1 VRVENITEC
10 PPDVEDVCE
19 GTGIPLGEAEEAC
32 TRHNNTDN
40 FDWCVFDY
48 CATNGDPEVP
58 EYWHPPGN
66 VTEPLETAPPQS
78 AAPSADSTES
88 AAGSTA
94 GHLDAQEA
102 EEPLTIKAPEPEAPT
117 SLPSSSDAE
126 SKESKD
132 AEARSPDAAHS
143 PPDEGKSPAAAGLG
157 STVHH
162 STAHQSTVRHHS
174 TVHHSTASDADLAS
188 SAPPSNS
195 TASDADLASSA
206 PPSNSTASDAD
217 LASSAPHDQNSTASD
232 ADLPSSPSTELPST
246 PPSVSDAESKEEDE
260 QADAQADEQ
269 ADEQASQHFSLSTES
284 KDQEHSPKFM
294 VNGKNRH
301 FWVPTGTPT
310 TLLEWTAHE
319 GGRTF
324 VLRGETFGEGAS
336 EWFRRYMLLTNGTE
350 VLQVSI
356 ATEHLAT
363 LLSSGNHAADSDAS
377 TPKHPLRTLG
387 VWVDGAAMKTTGKE
401 VRSTLKGV
409 SALASSRKW
418 GMIGSTHAEEVEIHA
433 PGMHLTIGSQG
444 AKVYE
449 SETERARW
457 AHLDIQ
463 IRGKLPK
470 NSSGFVAELSGLHPL
485 SDRSKALLSVPK
497 EVYRGVQKEA
507 KRRRSLKSA
516 KLAALQ
522 FSSR

>member
-1 VRVENITEC
+1 MRVENITEC

-66 VTEPLETAPPQS
+66 VTKPLETAAPQS
-78 AAPSADSTES
+78 AAPS

-94 GHLDAQEA
+94 GHPDAQEA
-102 EEPLTIKAPEPEAPT
+102 EEPLTIKAPEPEELT
-117 SLPSSSDAE
+117 SPPSSSDAE
-126 SKESKD
+126 SKDDEALSPD
-132 AEARSPDAAHS
+132 AVHSPPNPPRSPDEPCTELPCHHDGRSPGTAAAHTTAHHATAPPNPPRS
-143 PPDEGKSPAAAGLG
+143 PDEPCTELPCHHDGKSPGTVAAD

-162 STAHQSTVRHHS
+162 SAVHHS
-174 TVHHSTASDADLAS
+174 TVHHSTASDADLPS
-188 SAPPSNS
+188 SA
-195 TASDADLASSA
+195 
-206 PPSNSTASDAD
+206 
-217 LASSAPHDQNSTASD
+217 
-232 ADLPSSPSTELPST
+232 STELPLT
-246 PPSVSDAESKEEDE
+246 PPSASDAESDEVDE
-260 QADAQADEQ
+260 QP
-269 ADEQASQHFSLSTES
+269 SQHFSLSTES
-284 KDQEHSPKFM
+284 KDQEHSPKFV

-310 TLLEWTAHE
+310 DLLEWTAHE

-324 VLRGETFGEGAS
+324 VLKGETFGEGAS
-336 EWFRRYMLLTNGTE
+336 EWFRRYSLLTNGTE

-356 ATEHLAT
+356 ATEHLST
-363 LLSSGNHAADSDAS
+363 MTGSGNHVADSDAS
-377 TPKHPLRTLG
+377 TRKHPLRTLG

-401 VRSTLKGV
+401 VKSTLKGV
-409 SALASSRKW
+409 SARATSRKW

-433 PGMHLTIGSQG
+433 PGMHLTVGSQG
-444 AKVYE
+444 AKAYE
-449 SETERARW
+449 SETDRVRW

-463 IRGKLPK
+463 IHGKLPK
-470 NSSGFVAELSGLHPL
+470 HSSGFVAELSGLQPL
-485 SDRSKALLSVPK
+485 SDRSKGLLSVPK

-522 FSSR
+522 R